1 MMVIKY
7 YAIFPTLFK
16 LIMDL
21 KSLIETGIKL
31 RRIVSLLIPAN
42 LIISY
47 IKPIR
52 PRTPRHN
59 GKVER
64 SHRNDN
70 NRFYQF
76 LTFSSLQDLNVK
88 GAKYLKHSNNI
99 CSSALGF
106 LTPLQKRFLLIF
118 KHIFFLKFVS
128 HHCTITIPETLFLL
142 ITFKET
148 IGYSN
153 AKTSTLCYNKAN

>member
-7 YAIFPTLFK
+7 Y
-16 LIMDL
+16 
-21 KSLIETGIKL
+21 
-31 RRIVSLLIPAN
+31 
-42 LIISY
+42 SY
-47 IKPIR
+47 IPNIIQTDNGPEFTSRNWHKVKKNSLFTNICKLHNILYKTIR
-52 PRTPRHN
+52 PRTPRYN

-88 GAKYLKHSNNI
+88 GANYLKHSNNI

-106 LTPLQKRFLLIF
+106 
-118 KHIFFLKFVS
+118 
-128 HHCTITIPETLFLL
+128 
-142 ITFKET
+142 
-148 IGYSN
+148 
-153 AKTSTLCYNKAN
+153 

>member
-1 MMVIKY
+1 MP
-7 YAIFPTLFK
+7 IFPTLFK

-21 KSLIETGIKL
+21 NSLLKTGIKL
-31 RRIVSLLIPAN
+31 RRIVFFTDTCKLNNILH
-42 LIISY
+42 
-47 IKPIR
+47 KTIR

-59 GKVER
+59 GKIER

-76 LTFSSLQDLNVK
+76 LTFLSLQDLNVK

-106 LTPLQKRFLLIF
+106 LTPLQKRFLLIL

-128 HHCTITIPETLFLL
+128 HHCTITVKHFL
-142 ITFKET
+142 
-148 IGYSN
+148 
-153 AKTSTLCYNKAN
+153 